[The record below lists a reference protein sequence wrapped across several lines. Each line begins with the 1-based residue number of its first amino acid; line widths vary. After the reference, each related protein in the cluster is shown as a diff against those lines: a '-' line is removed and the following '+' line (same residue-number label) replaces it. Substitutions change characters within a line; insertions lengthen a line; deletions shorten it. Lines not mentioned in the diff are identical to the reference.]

1 MKKIAV
7 TGVTGFVGSALANFL
22 IGRGYKVLG
31 VARNRLGENL
41 GYPLVDFDL
50 AKDNGSE
57 IDLSECDILIHLA
70 AHVHV
75 MKGGAKKSL
84 NDFLAVNAIGTERL
98 ALAAARAGVKRFI
111 YLSSVKVNGEL
122 THGKPFSESDQPAPL
137 DAYAI
142 SKNEAELVLKRVA
155 NQTGMELV
163 IIRPPLIYGTGVKA
177 NFLRL
182 VRWLKKGVPLP
193 LGGIHNQRS
202 LLGLDNLLDFILLC
216 IEHPAAANE
225 TFLVSDGQDV
235 STTELLRRMS
245 LLIDKPG
252 FLIPIPSVVLSLI
265 FNALGRR
272 DFSQRLLGSLQVDI
286 SKAKDLLGWVPPNTL
301 DEGLRRIMIEK

>member
-1 MKKIAV
+1 M
-7 TGVTGFVGSALANFL
+7 
-22 IGRGYKVLG
+22 
-31 VARNRLGENL
+31 
-41 GYPLVDFDL
+41 
-50 AKDNGSE
+50 
-57 IDLSECDILIHLA
+57 
-70 AHVHV
+70 
-75 MKGGAKKSL
+75 
-84 NDFLAVNAIGTERL
+84 
-98 ALAAARAGVKRFI
+98 
-111 YLSSVKVNGEL
+111 
-122 THGKPFSESDQPAPL
+122 
-137 DAYAI
+137 
-142 SKNEAELVLKRVA
+142 KRVA